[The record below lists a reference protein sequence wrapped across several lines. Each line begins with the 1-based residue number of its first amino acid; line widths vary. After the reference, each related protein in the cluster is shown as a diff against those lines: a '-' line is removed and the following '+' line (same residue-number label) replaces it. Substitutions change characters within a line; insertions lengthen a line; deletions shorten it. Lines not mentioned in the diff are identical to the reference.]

1 MSLLVGRNWLGR
13 MISPGVG
20 LAAALIGANA
30 ASADGP
36 PADRPAAA
44 QRRAPVPAVAPAAR
58 PGLVEIKDASP
69 LLSVFNAPRQ
79 AESGAPAPT
88 PLQAPDFSR
97 VGAIAPVDRA
107 SEPTPDDA
115 QAPGA
120 AEPAVEVATH
130 DWSGAPSASPSPE
143 IASPDLPAID
153 IPLPPPIPEPANGA
167 LANPLPI
174 AIEAAI
180 ERLILHDDAPNPLG
194 AGDWR
199 NARAAIGAF
208 YAAREYQPVWV
219 DENGLTQAGRSALS
233 QLARAEE
240 DGLNLSAFV
249 LPRDVDAGLAAT
261 TLARLET
268 TIAAAVVAYAEQ
280 ASGSRVPPARISR
293 LITDLPDVADPGAA
307 LAETA
312 AAPDPAARLAQFN
325 PPQKGYRDLREELKR
340 SLEAVP
346 IGSGSHTT
354 APALD
359 LDMSATPAR
368 AVGVNSELAAAAGS
382 RIDAARRRAKGRP
395 AVGAV
400 TASANAAFAF
410 GPLSRQRAAILAN
423 MEMWRWEPRDMGERR
438 IEINVPDFSVS
449 VLDGDTVLRRARVI
463 VGKPDTPTPIFSNV
477 MRYVLI
483 NPSWQVPDSI
493 IRKEILPKLASDPD
507 YLARHGYEMKT
518 VGGRITVRQPPG
530 EDNALGR
537 IAFMFPNEHA
547 VYLHDTPSRRLF
559 SAEITRVQ
567 PWLRA
572 GG

>member
-13 MISPGVG
+13 MLSPGVG
-20 LAAALIGANA
+20 LAAALIGASV

-36 PADRPAAA
+36 PADHPAPAE
-44 QRRAPVPAVAPAAR
+44 RRAALPVGAPAAR
-58 PGLVEIKDASP
+58 PSLGEIKDAGP
-69 LLSVFNAPRQ
+69 LLTVFNAPRR
-79 AESGAPAPT
+79 AGNGAPAPT
-88 PLQAPDFSR
+88 PFHAPDFSR
-97 VGAIAPVDRA
+97 VMAIAPIDRA
-107 SEPTPDDA
+107 SGPMSDDA

-120 AEPAVEVATH
+120 AGPSVRVATH
-130 DWSGAPSASPSPE
+130 DWSGAPNESASPE
-143 IASPDLPAID
+143 VASPDLPAID
-153 IPLPPPIPEPANGA
+153 IPLPPPIPTPTNGA
-167 LANPLPI
+167 LLNPLPI
-174 AIEAAI
+174 AVEAAI

-233 QLARAEE
+233 QLARAAE

-354 APALD
+354 
-359 LDMSATPAR
+359 
-368 AVGVNSELAAAAGS
+368 
-382 RIDAARRRAKGRP
+382 RRR
-395 AVGAV
+395 
-400 TASANAAFAF
+400 S
-410 GPLSRQRAAILAN
+410 IL
-423 MEMWRWEPRDMGERR
+423 
-438 IEINVPDFSVS
+438 
-449 VLDGDTVLRRARVI
+449 T
-463 VGKPDTPTPIFSNV
+463 
-477 MRYVLI
+477 
-483 NPSWQVPDSI
+483 
-493 IRKEILPKLASDPD
+493 
-507 YLARHGYEMKT
+507 
-518 VGGRITVRQPPG
+518 
-530 EDNALGR
+530 
-537 IAFMFPNEHA
+537 
-547 VYLHDTPSRRLF
+547 
-559 SAEITRVQ
+559 
-567 PWLRA
+567 
-572 GG
+572 